1 MFVSRKTALPG
12 VRAIDVFA
20 AESHP
25 WIRQPAL
32 QNGQRIDEAVASF
45 HGLLRERL
53 QNDRIALS
61 IRFKTRMGG
70 SLHEFCRNQ
79 NFAPVINLDNHRELL
94 LSIIVRSSGNWVVY
108 PVRFPLALP
117 TPPGQASERY
127 HEGGAGFSLT

>member
-12 VRAIDVFA
+12 VRAIAIFA

-79 NFAPVINLDNHRELL
+79 NFAPVINLDNHRETPTVNYSPVIRKLGGL
-94 LSIIVRSSGNWVVY
+94 TRSI
-108 PVRFPLALP
+108 PVGATDSAR
-117 TPPGQASERY
+117 PGER
-127 HEGGAGFSLT
+127 AVP